1 MRVHRCDIGDVCCV
15 GQCVVCCVGRCVAGA
30 AMLCQI
36 QVVSALAAGCFI
48 VPAAQSALFLA
59 LNAML
64 QVCVVIVAA
73 TCDMVC
79 LSMLPGAHS
88 VHLVLWL
95 CLHTCRRSP
104 GSLRPW

>member
-1 MRVHRCDIGDVCCV
+1 MTLGDVCCV

-48 VPAAQSALFLA
+48 VPAAQSALFVA

-64 QVCVVIVAA
+64 QVCVVMVAA
-73 TCDMVC
+73 MCDGLLAHAAWCALCACTNVA
-79 LSMLPGAHS
+79 LSSYLS
-88 VHLVLWL
+88 
-95 CLHTCRRSP
+95 
-104 GSLRPW
+104 